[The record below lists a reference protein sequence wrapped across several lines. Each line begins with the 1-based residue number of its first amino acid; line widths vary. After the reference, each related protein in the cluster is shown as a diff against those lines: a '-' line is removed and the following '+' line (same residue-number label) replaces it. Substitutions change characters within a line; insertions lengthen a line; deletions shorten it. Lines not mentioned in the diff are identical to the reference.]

1 MDVISLT
8 PLDLAIA
15 GGLVIAVALI
25 SLPMRLGLTGQLLI
39 AGLRTALQL
48 GLVGFVLEALFQN
61 VHPAWMALVAAV
73 MLVVAGVE
81 VANRQKRGLA
91 GWWGFGIGTF
101 SMLVTS
107 FSITFFA
114 LAGIIG
120 VAPWYE
126 PRYAIPLLGLMLGN
140 TMSGVAI
147 GMERLTES
155 AWERRDVIEA
165 RLMLG
170 HSWSQAVEAVRRN
183 AARSGMIP
191 IVNTMSVVGL
201 VKLPGM
207 MTGQILA
214 GALPLEAVKYQIL
227 IMFLLAAG
235 TGFGTI
241 LAVWLGARR
250 LFDDRQRLRVDRLG
264 GQSA

>member
-8 PLDLAIA
+8 PLDLAVA
-15 GGLVIAVALI
+15 GGLVVAVALI
-25 SLPMRLGLTGQLLI
+25 SLPMRLGLSGQLLV

-48 GLVGFVLEALFQN
+48 TLVGFVLEALFQN
-61 VHPAWMALVAAV
+61 VHPAWMALMALAMVAI
-73 MLVVAGVE
+73 AGIE

-91 GWWGFGIGTF
+91 GWWGFGIGAF
-101 SMLVTS
+101 AMLVTS
-107 FSITFFA
+107 FSITLLA
-114 LAGIIG
+114 LTAIIG

-126 PRYAIPLLGLMLGN
+126 PQYAIPLLGLMLGN

-155 AWERRDVIEA
+155 AWEQREVIEA

-170 HSWSQAVEAVRRN
+170 HPWSRAVEAVRRN

-191 IVNTMSVVGL
+191 IINTMSVVGL

-214 GALPLEAVKYQIL
+214 GALPLDAVKYQIL
-227 IMFLLAAG
+227 IMFLVAAG

-241 LAVWLGARR
+241 CAVWLGARR

>member
-25 SLPMRLGLTGQLLI
+25 SMPMRLGLAGQMLV

-48 GLVGFVLEALFQN
+48 SLIGFVLEALFQN
-61 VHPAWMALVAAV
+61 VHPGWMAAVATAMLLVA
-73 MLVVAGVE
+73 GIE

-91 GWWGFGIGTF
+91 GWWGFGIGTLA
-101 SMLVTS
+101 MLVTS
-107 FSITFFA
+107 FSITFLA
-114 LAGIIG
+114 LDAIIG

-126 PRYAIPLLGLMLGN
+126 PQYAIPLLGMMLGN

-147 GMERLTES
+147 GMERLTAS

-170 HSWSQAVEAVRRN
+170 HRWSQAVEEVRRN
-183 AARSGMIP
+183 AARGGMIP
-191 IVNTMSVVGL
+191 IINTMSVVGL

-207 MTGQILA
+207 MTGQILS
-214 GALPLEAVKYQIL
+214 GTLPLEAVKYQIL
-227 IMFLLAAG
+227 IMFLIAGG
-235 TGFGTI
+235 TGLGTI
-241 LAVWLGARR
+241 CAVWLGARR
-250 LFDDRQRLRVDRLG
+250 LFDHRQRLRTDRLG
-264 GQSA
+264 GGAA

>member
-1 MDVISLT
+1 MGVISLT

-15 GGLVIAVALI
+15 GGLLIAAALI
-25 SLPMRLGLTGQLLI
+25 SLPMRLGLSGQLLI

-48 GLVGFVLEALFQN
+48 SLVGYVLEALFQN
-61 VHPAWMALVAAV
+61 VHPGWMVLVAAV
-73 MLVVAGVE
+73 MVTVAGVE

-91 GWWGFGIGTF
+91 GWWGFGIGAF
-101 SMLVTS
+101 SMLATS
-107 FSITFFA
+107 FPVTFLA
-114 LAGIIG
+114 LSAVIG
-120 VAPWYE
+120 VSPWYE
-126 PRYAIPLLGLMLGN
+126 PQYAIPLLGMMLGN

-155 AWERRDVIEA
+155 AWEQRDVIEA

-170 HSWSQAVEAVRRN
+170 HSWSRAVEAVRRN

-191 IVNTMSVVGL
+191 IINTMSVVGL

-227 IMFLLAAG
+227 IMFLVAAG

-241 LAVWLGARR
+241 CAVWFGARR

>member
-15 GGLVIAVALI
+15 GGLVVGVALI
-25 SLPMRLGLTGQLLI
+25 SIPMRLGLAGQMLV

-48 GLVGFVLEALFQN
+48 SLIGFVLEALFQN
-61 VHPAWMALVAAV
+61 VHPGWMAAVATV
-73 MLVVAGVE
+73 MVGVAGIE

-107 FSITFFA
+107 FSITFLA
-114 LAGIIG
+114 LDTIIG

-126 PRYAIPLLGLMLGN
+126 PQYAIPLLGMMLGN

-147 GMERLTES
+147 GMERLTAS

-170 HSWSQAVEAVRRN
+170 HRWSQAVEAVRRN

-191 IVNTMSVVGL
+191 IINTMSVVGL

-207 MTGQILA
+207 MTGQILS
-214 GALPLEAVKYQIL
+214 GTLPIEAVKYQIL
-227 IMFLLAAG
+227 IMFLIAGG
-235 TGFGTI
+235 TGLGTI
-241 LAVWLGARR
+241 CAVWLGARR
-250 LFDDRQRLRVDRLG
+250 LFDHRQRLRVDRLG
-264 GQSA
+264 GDAA